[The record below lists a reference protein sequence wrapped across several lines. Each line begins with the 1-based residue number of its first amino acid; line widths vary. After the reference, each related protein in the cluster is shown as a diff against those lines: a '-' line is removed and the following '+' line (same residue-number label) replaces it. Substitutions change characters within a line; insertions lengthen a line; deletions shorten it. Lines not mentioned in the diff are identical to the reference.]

1 MMAGKKMLGAFGE
14 FMTFCRN
21 YKPSESETAKL
32 TDKQPDYY
40 EGDCCPSCQKPL
52 FEVPLSVVDLIAFVR
67 RIEARTVPRP
77 KLLELKL

>member
-32 TDKQPDYY
+32 TDKEPNYN
-40 EGDCCPSCQKPL
+40 EGDACPSCQKPL
-52 FEVPLSVVDLIAFVR
+52 GLEMYSVVDLIAFVR
-67 RIEARTVPRP
+67 RIEARTVPKP
-77 KLLELKL
+77 KLLE